1 VIFYYLDA
9 SAWVK
14 RDYAELGTRW
24 VQELFAQN
32 PTIACA
38 SLGLIEVTATLA
50 RKRKAREID
59 PLPFERK
66 VQELEGDWGSF
77 IQVQLTT
84 ETVDL
89 AKDLARNMA
98 LRGADAVHLA
108 AALVRQRRVADAEDR
123 LVFVASDRELKE
135 AAQSSGLAVI
145 DPEEHEKRA
154 AAPGDGAQ
162 EGDKP

>member
-1 VIFYYLDA
+1 MIFYYLDA

-14 RDYAELGTRW
+14 RYYWEPGTRW

-59 PLPFERK
+59 PLSCEQK
-66 VQELEGDWGSF
+66 VRELEEDWRGF
-77 IQVQLTT
+77 IQIQLTT
-84 ETVDL
+84 ETTDL
-89 AKDLARNMA
+89 AKDLARDMA

-108 AALVRQRRVADAEDR
+108 SALVLRRRFADAEDR
-123 LVFVASDRELKE
+123 LIFVASDRELKE

-145 DPEEHEKRA
+145 DPEEQEKQA
-154 AAPGDGAQ
+154 TSPGAETQ
-162 EGDKP
+162 EEDTP

>member
-1 VIFYYLDA
+1 MIFYYLDA

-14 RDYAELGTRW
+14 RYYSELGTRW
-24 VQELFAQN
+24 VQELFAQH

-38 SLGLIEVTATLA
+38 SLGLIEVTATPA

-59 PLPFERK
+59 PLPFEQK
-66 VQELEGDWGSF
+66 VQELEEDWGSF
-77 IQVQLTT
+77 IQIQLTT
-84 ETVDL
+84 EAVDL

-108 AALVRQRRVADAEDR
+108 SALVLQRRFADVEDR

-135 AAQSSGLAVI
+135 AAQSSSLAVI
-145 DPEEHEKRA
+145 DPEEQEKQA
-154 AAPGDGAQ
+154 TSPGNGAQ
-162 EGDKP
+162 EEDKP

>member
-14 RDYAELGTRW
+14 RYYWEPGTRW

-32 PTIACA
+32 PAIACA
-38 SLGLIEVTATLA
+38 SLGLIAVMATLA
-50 RKRKAREID
+50 RKKARDID
-59 PLPFERK
+59 LFSFEQK
-66 VQELEGDWGSF
+66 AQELGEDWERF
-77 IQVQLTT
+77 IQIQLVT
-84 ETVDL
+84 ETMDL

-108 AALVRQRRVADAEDR
+108 SALVLRRRFADAEDR

-135 AAQSSGLAVI
+135 AAHSSGLAVI
-145 DPEEHEKRA
+145 DPEEREKQA
-154 AAPGDGAQ
+154 PSPGDRAQ
-162 EGDKP
+162 EEDEA

>member
-9 SAWVK
+9 GAWVK
-14 RDYAELGTRW
+14 RGYAELGTRW

-38 SLGLIEVTATLA
+38 FLGLTEVTATLA

-66 VQELEGDWGSF
+66 VQELEEDWGSS
-77 IQVQLTT
+77 IQIQLTT
-84 ETVDL
+84 ETQDL

-98 LRGADAVHLA
+98 LCGADAAHLA
-108 AALVRQRRVADAEDR
+108 SALVLQRRFADVEDR

-135 AAQSSGLAVI
+135 AAQSSRLAVI
-145 DPEEHEKRA
+145 DPEEHEKQA